1 MKKSIFSILLAVF
14 CVIAFAQNNNDND
27 QQITI
32 ATPQPKA
39 HCQPQGHNFTANGDI
54 SLMVVNPGNER
65 FWLYVNGQLY
75 TRQSTY
81 VAKADL
87 NPNFIYSIKVVMD
100 NRTRDKISANVC
112 LGGNGSNIILSL
124 GRSQGHG
131 FFSGNYYQLFW
142 NGQRI
147 NHGSGNYAYIWSDKS
162 NLYNTVRIAGGMDFF
177 PINPIG
183 QPTPQPNVQPT
194 PPMGHPCSQAEFMR
208 IKALVKEQSFEKD
221 RMNVALQAVRGNMLT
236 AEQIADL
243 ARLFSFESDRLQF
256 LKSAFDYCFDKQNY
270 YVVYQ
275 TLDFSSSKDELT
287 KFLQGR

>member
-1 MKKSIFSILLAVF
+1 MKKVFFSILLAVF
-14 CVIAFAQNNNDND
+14 CVMAFAQNDNDND

-54 SLMVVNPGNER
+54 SLMIVNPSNER

-87 NPNFIYSIKVVMD
+87 NPNFIYNIKVVMD
-100 NRTRDKISANVC
+100 NRTRDKVSANIC
-112 LGGNGSNIILSL
+112 LGGDGSNIILTL

-131 FFSGNYYQLFW
+131 FFYGNYYQLLW

-147 NHGSGNYAYIWSDKS
+147 NHGTGNYAYIWSDKS
-162 NLYNTVRIAGGMDFF
+162 DLYNTVRIAGGMDFF

-183 QPTPQPNVQPT
+183 QPTPQPNMQPT
-194 PPMGHPCSQAEFMR
+194 PPMMQPCSNSEFMR

-221 RMNVALQAVRGNMLT
+221 RMNVALQAVRGNRLT
-236 AEQIADL
+236 ADQIAEL
-243 ARLFSFESDRLQF
+243 AKLFAFESDRLQF
-256 LKSAFDYCFDKQNY
+256 LKSAYDYCFDKQNY

-275 TLDFSSSKDELT
+275 TLNFSSSKDELA
-287 KFLQGR
+287 KYLQGR